1 MAGLAG
7 KGTSLWVGDG
17 ASPEVFTKIG
27 KVKSISGP
35 NFSVQFVDSTTHDTT
50 GNFKETAAVLCE
62 AGDLSFATNYDPS
75 DPTLAP
81 ATGLYDAM
89 QNLERKNYQ
98 LRFPPSDAAETQMS
112 FAAYVASHPMS
123 FPVDGIVE
131 ANISL
136 KIDGAISWGT
146 YGD

>member
-7 KGTSLWVGDG
+7 KGTSIWVGNG
-17 ASPEVFTKIG
+17 ASPEVFTEIG

-35 NFSVQFVDSTTHDTT
+35 SFSVSFVDTTTHQTE

-62 AGDLSFATNYDPS
+62 AGDLSFAVNYDPS

-81 ATGLYDAM
+81 ATGLYSKM
-89 QNLERKNYQ
+89 QDLERANYQ
-98 LRFPPSDAAETQMS
+98 LRFPPSDSEETRMN
-112 FAAYVASHPMS
+112 FAAYVASHPMT

-131 ANISL
+131 ANITL
-136 KIDGAISWGT
+136 KIDGAITWDS
-146 YGD
+146 YGA